1 MGFYKML
8 IQMQSDYNIGAFN
21 SDISGD
27 VLENFDF
34 DSFLQSTDDGG
45 FQFDAF
51 GMPGESVET
60 AAGDQ

>member
-1 MGFYKML
+1 MPF
-8 IQMQSDYNIGAFN
+8 SN
-21 SDISGD
+21 DINGD

-51 GMPGESVET
+51 GMTSEGVET
-60 AAGDQ
+60 TAGDQ